1 MFNLVINPLFC
12 VEVRVV
18 DENGNDVAPGEVGE
32 AVYRSPHIM
41 TEYYKD
47 PERTAQAFE
56 GGWFH
61 SGDMV
66 RIDEDGYIYF
76 VERKDDMIISGG
88 ENIYPTEIE
97 EVLYTHP
104 KVMEAAVVGVPDEKW
119 GETPKA
125 FIVLKEGETATEQE
139 IIDYCKERLA
149 GYKKPTK
156 VEFVDSLPKSAVGKI
171 LRKVLRDHERKK
183 YEAQKA

>member
-1 MFNLVINPLFC
+1 MEKLPNATFHDQFGQTEAMPPATDLSSEFTDIYANPDSLGIPLFC

-104 KVMEAAVVGVPDEKW
+104 KVMEAAVVGV
-119 GETPKA
+119 
-125 FIVLKEGETATEQE
+125 Q
-139 IIDYCKERLA
+139 
-149 GYKKPTK
+149 TK
-156 VEFVDSLPKSAVGKI
+156 VGEK
-171 LRKVLRDHERKK
+171 H
-183 YEAQKA
+183 QKHS